1 MPLRGLHFIYLF
13 VATSKYFWHEDE
25 RRNTGMD
32 KKIITY
38 TIVAIVAFFAL
49 DRAAIIINTLL
60 QYFMF
65 GLPLVFQGQNVIWY
79 NLINFI

>member
-1 MPLRGLHFIYLF
+1 
-13 VATSKYFWHEDE
+13 
-25 RRNTGMD
+25 MD

-65 GLPLVFQGQNVIWY
+65 GFPLVFQGQNVIWY
-79 NLINFI
+79 NLINTEILDGYIQLYKYLTRVVF